1 MKRQSSLGMH
11 HISVKKYLLFCNFIL
26 WGSTLIAIPE
36 WTALI
41 YVQAN
46 NNLSPYALKNFN
58 DMIAV
63 GSNDTMTSLVQWY
76 QPGQAGTWRYKIEKG
91 KMVLEECNATPSD
104 GSSAHDLVDAMRWAV
119 TKHPAQKYSLVLWDH
134 GLGIIDPTWGNHRP
148 WASKEL
154 LNIDPEFV
162 KNNPRIQISGLTV
175 EHADNLALTSTTQQ
189 LDTIIT
195 ETLQRGILF
204 NEQSKTYMDNQ
215 NLSQAL
221 KDISTQVLKGK
232 KLDILGMDACLM
244 AMVEISYLAHRYA
257 SILVASQEVELAN
270 GWNYAA
276 FGHLLSTKNSSPSLI
291 AQGIVK
297 SYEQYYKNRV
307 QFYTQSAI
315 NLELVDLIKD
325 NIDLVIGSFKACQGL
340 KNNDIIALAKK
351 ARRSCL
357 QLSSSN
363 YVDLYTFYADF
374 YHQLSTSGKSFT
386 RSKTVDALK
395 ESLTLGMQLIEQA
408 VIANTSGKNL
418 ARAKGLSIYFPQ
430 RFIDRSYPK
439 TDFAQDCQWYGFIK
453 ELCGG

>member
-1 MKRQSSLGMH
+1 MKNQSSLGACC
-11 HISVKKYLLFCNFIL
+11 INAKKYLLFCNFIL
-26 WGSTLIAIPE
+26 WGSILSAIPE

-58 DMIAV
+58 DLISV

-76 QPGQAGTWRYKIEKG
+76 QPGQAGTWRYKVEKG

-104 GSSAHDLVDAMRWAV
+104 GSAAHDLVDAMRWAV

-134 GLGIIDPTWGNHRP
+134 GIGIIDPAWGNHRP
-148 WASKEL
+148 WASKDFL
-154 LNIDPEFV
+154 DIDPDFV

-175 EHADNLALTSTTQQ
+175 ESADDLILTTTTQQ
-189 LDTIIT
+189 LDTILT

-232 KLDILGMDACLM
+232 KIDLLGMDACLM

-257 SILVASQEVELAN
+257 SILIASQEVELAN

-276 FGHLLSTKNSSPSLI
+276 LGHLLSTKNTSASLI

-297 SYEQYYKNRV
+297 SYEQYYKDRV

-315 NLELVDLIKD
+315 NLELIDIVKD
-325 NIDLVIGSFKACQGL
+325 NIDLIISEVQIIHADGRNERRRFKRTVNQ
-340 KNNDIIALAKK
+340 
-351 ARRSCL
+351 
-357 QLSSSN
+357 SSLLLRKGR
-363 YVDLYTFYADF
+363 YLGPT
-374 YHQLSTSGKSFT
+374 
-386 RSKTVDALK
+386 KTVFCK
-395 ESLTLGMQLIEQA
+395 WPPI
-408 VIANTSGKNL
+408 N
-418 ARAKGLSIYFPQ
+418 
-430 RFIDRSYPK
+430 
-439 TDFAQDCQWYGFIK
+439 
-453 ELCGG
+453 